1 MNQILI
7 MITGVET
14 ITRILV
20 AMALGAVIGFERESE
35 KRPAGLRTHVI
46 VCVAATLFTILSFE
60 AFPGSDPARIAAAI
74 VTGIGF
80 IGAGCILKS
89 GGEVIGVTTAASLW
103 ITTAIGMA
111 IGVGYYLPSILVTLI
126 VFAVLRLK
134 KIESKLH
141 D

>member
-1 MNQILI
+1 
-7 MITGVET
+7 MISGIET

-20 AMALGAVIGFERESE
+20 ALALGAVIGFERESE
-35 KRPAGLRTHVI
+35 KRPAGLRTHMI

-103 ITTAIGMA
+103 ITTAIGIA
-111 IGVGYYLPSILVTLI
+111 IGVGYYLSAIIVTLI
-126 VFAVLRLK
+126 VFGVLRLK
-134 KIESKLH
+134 PLERKIHE
-141 D
+141 

>member
-1 MNQILI
+1 

>member
-1 MNQILI
+1 
-7 MITGVET
+7 MITGVEM

-20 AMALGAVIGFERESE
+20 ALALGAVIGFERESE

-89 GGEVIGVTTAASLW
+89 GREVIGVTTAASLW

-111 IGVGYYLPSILVTLI
+111 IGVGYYLPSILVVLI

-134 KIESKLH
+134 KIESRLH